1 MESEAYIMTV
11 QVLLTD
17 RKEFVSINGFNSDLM
32 PVDCG
37 VPQSSALQPLLF
49 LIRINDLHKT
59 I

>member
-1 MESEAYIMTV
+1 MTV

>member
-17 RKEFVSINGFNSDLM
+17 RTEFVSINGFNSDLM

-37 VPQSSALQPLLF
+37 VPQCSVLRPLLF
-49 LIRINDLHKT
+49 LIRINDLHKA